1 MACCKK
7 SSKTTIPTSEFKHTI
22 EILKENVTG
31 YNNNDGSQVL
41 EGTTI
46 GTFLSYVKT
55 TNTNTKDFF
64 QTEESVGINIGNTI
78 SHKFYVKY
86 TPMIP
91 LNSGALIVK
100 FEGKKY
106 RMSSA
111 ENVNYNSTEILLN
124 AVIQTSA

>member
-55 TNTNTKDFF
+55 TNTNNFL
-64 QTEESVGINIGNTI
+64 QTEEGVGINISNTI

-100 FEGKKY
+100 FEGNKY
-106 RMSSA
+106 RINSA

-124 AVIQTSA
+124 AVIQTSD

>member
-106 RMSSA
+106 RISSA

>member
-22 EILKENVTG
+22 EILKEGVTG
-31 YNNNDGSQVL
+31 YNNNDGSQIL
-41 EGTTI
+41 GETPI

-55 TNTNTKDFF
+55 TNTNNFL
-64 QTEESVGINIGNTI
+64 QTEEGVGINIGNTI

-100 FEGKKY
+100 FEGNKY
-106 RMSSA
+106 RISSA

>member
-22 EILKENVTG
+22 EILRENVTG
-31 YNNNDGSQVL
+31 YNNDDGSQVL

-55 TNTNTKDFF
+55 TNTNNFL

-100 FEGKKY
+100 FQGNKY
-106 RMSSA
+106 RISSA
-111 ENVNYNSTEILLN
+111 ENVNYNSTEIILN

>member
-64 QTEESVGINIGNTI
+64 QTEESVGINISNVI

-100 FEGKKY
+100 FQGNKY
-106 RMSSA
+106 RISSA

>member
-55 TNTNTKDFF
+55 TNTNNFL
-64 QTEESVGINIGNTI
+64 QTEEGVGINIGNTI

-100 FEGKKY
+100 FQGNKY
-106 RMSSA
+106 RISSA

>member
-64 QTEESVGINIGNTI
+64 QTEESVGINIGNVI

-106 RMSSA
+106 RISSA

>member
-46 GTFLSYVKT
+46 GTFLAYVKT

-100 FEGKKY
+100 FQGNKY
-106 RMSSA
+106 RISSA

>member
-7 SSKTTIPTSEFKHTI
+7 SSKTTISTSEFKHTI
-22 EILKENVTG
+22 EILRENVTG

-55 TNTNTKDFF
+55 TNTNNFF
-64 QTEESVGINIGNTI
+64 QTEESVGINIGNVI

-100 FEGKKY
+100 FEGNKY
-106 RMSSA
+106 RINSA

>member
-31 YNNNDGSQVL
+31 YNNNDGTQVL

-55 TNTNTKDFF
+55 TNTNNFL
-64 QTEESVGINIGNTI
+64 QTEEGVGINIGNTI

-100 FEGKKY
+100 FQGNKY
-106 RMSSA
+106 RISSA

>member
-22 EILKENVTG
+22 EILRENVTG
-31 YNNNDGSQVL
+31 YNNNNGSQVL

-55 TNTNTKDFF
+55 TNTKDFF
-64 QTEESVGINIGNTI
+64 QTQESVGINISNVI

-100 FEGKKY
+100 FQGNKY
-106 RMSSA
+106 RISSA
-111 ENVNYNSTEILLN
+111 ENVNYNSTQILLN

>member
-7 SSKTTIPTSEFKHTI
+7 SSKTTIPTREFKHTI
-22 EILKENVTG
+22 EILRENVTG
-31 YNNNDGSQVL
+31 YNNNNGSQVL

-55 TNTNTKDFF
+55 TNTKDFF
-64 QTEESVGINIGNTI
+64 QTQESVGINISNVI

-100 FEGKKY
+100 FQGNKY
-106 RMSSA
+106 RISSA
-111 ENVNYNSTEILLN
+111 ENVNYNSTQILLN

>member
-22 EILKENVTG
+22 EILRENVTG

-55 TNTNTKDFF
+55 TNTNNFF

-100 FEGKKY
+100 FQGNKY
-106 RMSSA
+106 RISSA